1 MKRLIQV
8 GLAAVLFA
16 VAAPAAFAEDT
27 AASLRQPAID
37 WCKGSIG
44 NEAPPKGADAT
55 CTCMIDAIIVSFGDD
70 APKMLKI
77 LIANLNESDI
87 AGIAKLLGISEAEA
101 KAFVDMATLKIEPIQ
116 GKCMS

>member
-1 MKRLIQV
+1 MKH
-8 GLAAVLFA
+8 LFGMAA
-16 VAAPAAFAEDT
+16 VAALLAFAPARAEDT
-27 AASLRQPAID
+27 AQSLRQPAID

-44 NEAPPKGADAT
+44 DDAPPKGADAT

-70 APKMLKI
+70 AVKMLRI

>member
-1 MKRLIQV
+1 MRSLL
-8 GLAAVLFA
+8 GLAAMAALLV
-16 VAAPAAFAEDT
+16 VAPARAEDT

-44 NEAPPKGADAT
+44 DDAPPKGAEAT

-87 AGIAKLLGISEAEA
+87 TGIAKLLGVTEAEA
-101 KAFVDMATLKIEPIQ
+101 KAFVEMASAKIEPIQ
-116 GKCMS
+116 AQCIK